1 MGPWEIYRS
10 IAFETRL
17 VWSCSLKA
25 GSRGLINTECGSV
38 ERETSE
44 TVLETL
50 SCVSMGTIIEEIF
63 SDGVIKNTENRKQ
76 L

>member
-1 MGPWEIYRS
+1 M
-10 IAFETRL
+10 
-17 VWSCSLKA
+17 KA

-44 TVLETL
+44 TVLETV